1 MDRHLRNE
9 LIESLSTAD
18 SVATLHDVACRICE
32 SCDLDNFLYATSVP
46 VSFVAPKIIFISGY
60 PQPWRDH
67 YNTLGYASIDPT
79 VHHSLHS
86 VTPLPWAEIVPQ
98 EGADPRIRSM
108 MKESRDFGLV
118 HGVTIPL
125 HGSRGELAMLNFASS
140 NSSPLQREKIE
151 EHLPTLHLLTTYFHE
166 NVRRVLEVITLP
178 ATGGTLTTRESE
190 CLLWAAE
197 GKTSWE
203 TSQILGISERTII
216 FHLQN
221 AQEKLSA
228 CSRQHAVARAVA
240 TGLITPQIN

>member
-9 LIESLSTAD
+9 LIASLAAAD
-18 SVATLHDVACRICE
+18 SVADLHEVACRICE
-32 SCDLDNFLYATSVP
+32 SCDLDHFLYATSVP
-46 VSFVAPKIIFISGY
+46 VSFIAPKIIFISGY
-60 PQPWRDH
+60 PQPWREH
-67 YNTLGYASIDPT
+67 YNASGYASIDPT

-86 VTPLPWAEIVPQ
+86 VTPLSWTELAPLEAANPQ
-98 EGADPRIRSM
+98 VRTLMA
-108 MKESRDFGLV
+108 ESRDFGLV

-140 NSSPLQREKIE
+140 NPGPQQRESLE
-151 EHLPTLHLLTTYFHE
+151 ENLPSLHLLTTYFHE
-166 NVRRVLEVITLP
+166 NVRRVLDVITLP
-178 ATGGTLTTRESE
+178 TSGGTLTARESE

-203 TSQILGISERTII
+203 TSQILGVSERTII

-240 TGLITPQIN
+240 TGVITPQIS

>member
-9 LIESLSTAD
+9 LIESLAAAD
-18 SVATLHDVACRICE
+18 SVATLHEVACRICE
-32 SCDLDNFLYATSVP
+32 SCGLDHFLYATSVP

-60 PQPWRDH
+60 PQSWREH
-67 YNTLGYASIDPT
+67 YNAQGYAAIDPT
-79 VHHSLHS
+79 VQHSLRA
-86 VTPLPWAEIVPQ
+86 VTPLPWTEIAPL
-98 EGADPRIRSM
+98 EAADPRVRAM
-108 MKESRDFGLV
+108 MAESRDFGLV
-118 HGVTIPL
+118 HGVTLPL
-125 HGSRGELAMLNFASS
+125 HGSRGELAMLNFASAD
-140 NSSPLQREKIE
+140 PHPRQRETLE
-151 EHLPTLHLLTTYFHE
+151 EYLPALHLLTAHFHE
-166 NVRRVLEVITLP
+166 HVRRVLDIITLP
-178 ATGGTLTTRESE
+178 TAGGKMTTRESE

-228 CSRQHAVARAVA
+228 SSRQHAVARAIA